1 MCEEQSLNDY
11 ITEQC
16 ALIDAALDRLL
27 PAEDESPETI
37 HKAMRYSMFAGG
49 KRMRPVLCLAAAEAC
64 GGLAVNALVPACA
77 VEMMHTYSLIHDDL
91 PAMDNDDLRRGK
103 PTNHVVF
110 GECTATLA
118 GDALQAEAFRTIL
131 STALPAEMRA
141 ECARLLAEAAG
152 ENGICGGQQLDMEG
166 EGKVLTKEEL
176 MDIND
181 RKTSAMIYAACLMG
195 VTCGGG
201 NERQREAAAKYAK
214 ALGLAFQIR
223 DDMLDV
229 ISTESEL
236 GKPIGSDAREGKNT
250 FMALYGLERCGA
262 YVHELSEQAAAAVDG
277 AFADSAFLQ
286 QLARSLAD
294 RKN

>member
-1 MCEEQSLNDY
+1 MADNFKERFSQAVKETETVVYSYLPEETGHQK
-11 ITEQC
+11 
-16 ALIDAALDRLL
+16 
-27 PAEDESPETI
+27 TI
-37 HKAMRYSMFAGG
+37 FEAMNYSVKAGG
-49 KRMRPVLCLAAAEAC
+49 KRLRPLLMREVYRLFGGNGPEIEPFMAAM
-64 GGLAVNALVPACA
+64 
-77 VEMMHTYSLIHDDL
+77 EMIHTSSLIHDDL
-91 PAMDNDDLRRGK
+91 PCMDNDDLRRGK
-103 PTNHVVF
+103 PTNHVIY

-131 STALPAEMRA
+131 STDLPVDVRA

-152 ENGICGGQQLDMEG
+152 ESGICGGQQLDMEG

-181 RKTSAMIYAACLMG
+181 RKTSAMIHAACLMG

-201 NERQREAAAKYAK
+201 NAQQRAAAAQYAK

-229 ISTESEL
+229 ISTEAEL

-250 FMALYGLERCGA
+250 FMALYGLERCSA
-262 YVHELSEQAAAAVDG
+262 YVHELSEEAAAAVDG
-277 AFADSAFLQ
+277 VFADSAFLR

>member
-1 MCEEQSLNDY
+1 MTAHDY
-11 ITEQC
+11 KEK
-16 ALIDAALDRLL
+16 IDQALDAYFH
-27 PAEDESPETI
+27 AEEFPFRGLADS
-37 HKAMRYSMFAGG
+37 MRYSLLAGG
-49 KRMRPVLCLAAAEAC
+49 KRIRPMLVLEFCRIC
-64 GGLAVNALVPACA
+64 GGDMDAALPVACA
-77 VEMMHTYSLIHDDL
+77 VEMLHTYSLIHDDL
-91 PAMDNDDLRRGK
+91 PCMDNDDLRRGK
-103 PTNHVVF
+103 PTNHMVY

-131 STALPAEMRA
+131 STDLPADVRA

-181 RKTSAMIYAACLMG
+181 RKTSAMIHAACLMG

-201 NERQREAAAKYAK
+201 NTQQRAAAAQYAR

-229 ISTESEL
+229 ISTEAEL

-250 FMALYGLERCGA
+250 FMALYGLERCSA
-262 YVHELSEQAAAAVDG
+262 YVHELSEEAAAAVSG
-277 AFADSAFLQ
+277 AFTDSAFLQ

>member
-1 MCEEQSLNDY
+1 MNDMTAKEY
-11 ITEQC
+11 KT
-16 ALIDAALDRLL
+16 LIDAELSEYFKPSGLSYDGLLD
-27 PAEDESPETI
+27 S
-37 HKAMRYSMFAGG
+37 MRYSLTAGG
-49 KRMRPVLCLAAAEAC
+49 KRIRPMLVLEFCRISGGDAEK
-64 GGLAVNALVPACA
+64 ALPVACA
-77 VEMMHTYSLIHDDL
+77 VEMLHTYSLIHDDL
-91 PAMDNDDLRRGK
+91 PCMDNDDLRRGK

-131 STALPAEMRA
+131 STDLPAEVRA

-166 EGKVLTKEEL
+166 EGKVLTKEDL
-176 MDIND
+176 IDIND
-181 RKTSAMIYAACLMG
+181 RKTSAMIHAACLMG

-201 NERQREAAAKYAK
+201 NAQQRAAAAQYAK

-229 ISTESEL
+229 ISTEAEL

-250 FMALYGLERCGA
+250 FMTLYGLERCSA
-262 YVHELSEQAAAAVDG
+262 YVHELSEEAAAAVDG
-277 AFADSAFLQ
+277 AFADTAFLQ

>member
-1 MCEEQSLNDY
+1 MSY
-11 ITEQC
+11 H
-16 ALIDAALDRLL
+16 RLL
-27 PAEDESPETI
+27 ESM
-37 HKAMRYSMFAGG
+37 HYSLTAGG
-49 KRMRPVLCLAAAEAC
+49 KRLRPVLVLAFCTAC
-64 GGLAVNALVPACA
+64 GGDVQAALPVACA
-77 VEMMHTYSLIHDDL
+77 VEMVHTYSLIHDDL
-91 PAMDNDDLRRGK
+91 PCMDNDDLRRGK
-103 PTNHVVF
+103 PTNHVVY

-131 STALPAEMRA
+131 SAELPADVRA

-181 RKTSAMIYAACLMG
+181 RKTSAMIHAACLMG

-201 NERQREAAAKYAK
+201 DAQQRAAAAKYAK

-229 ISTESEL
+229 ISTEAEL

-250 FMALYGLERCGA
+250 FMALYGLERCSA
-262 YVHELSEQAAAAVDG
+262 YVHELSEEAAAVVDG